1 MLEVFII
8 ATIFIALAFVGLGVN
23 IFFRNRAFPE
33 TEVGKNSEMKALGLS
48 CARCQ
53 EMKEFREKRQF
64 ENMRIDFTK
73 LQHS

>member
-1 MLEVFII
+1 MLIVFII

-33 TEVGKNSEMKALGLS
+33 TEVGKNSQMKAIGLS

-53 EMKEFREKRQF
+53 EMKEFREQKKF
-64 ENMRIDFTK
+64 ENVRIDITK